1 MIKGFRDFILRG
13 NVIELAIAVVIGTAF
28 NAVVTSISERLI
40 MPVVA
45 ALGGGDPGGLTTQLV
60 AGNARTIIDWSAII
74 TALINF
80 LIVAAVVYF
89 VFVLP
94 MNKYRERADA
104 RRGTEVEAEVAEDI
118 ALLREIRDSLQ
129 SR

>member
-1 MIKGFRDFILRG
+1 MLRGFRDFIMRG
-13 NVIELAIAVVIGTAF
+13 NVIDLAVAIVIGTAF
-28 NAVVTSISERLI
+28 YNIVSAISDHLI
-40 MPVVA
+40 MPFVA
-45 ALGGGDPGGLTTQLV
+45 AIGGDDIGAMTTQLV
-60 AGNARTIIDWSAII
+60 AGNDATIIDWAAII
-74 TALINF
+74 TAVINF

-89 VFVLP
+89 IFVVP

-104 RRGTEVEAEVAEDI
+104 GKATEEEEVTEDV